1 MSITPPI
8 IQQGSAW
15 GDAPERFELFQ
26 IVDPSG
32 KTTRYS
38 MPRAKHPGIVLEY
51 LQVAR
56 KQGEE
61 LASSWLLEKV
71 LGGAGYAALANEPGL
86 TFETVNAIARAALLV
101 LTGRA
106 PAAAVD
112 SDDANLAEHSGE
124 PDPFE

>member
-1 MSITPPI
+1 MTITPSI
-8 IQQGSAW
+8 IQQGSQW
-15 GDAPERFELFQ
+15 TDAPERFELFT
-26 IVDPSG
+26 IVDTGG
-32 KTTRYS
+32 KSTRYS

-71 LGGAGYAALANEPGL
+71 LGAAGYSALVNEPGL
-86 TFETVNAIARAALLV
+86 TFEAVNSITRAALQV

-106 PAAAVD
+106 PAADVATPGPDDEGGAV
-112 SDDANLAEHSGE
+112 
-124 PDPFE
+124 PFE